1 MINSPN
7 YSPIEDYQQ
16 YIQEIYP
23 DFTPDILAQFCPIV
37 KDTNWD
43 QPETALDFNN
53 VAVMALIEAEKTED
67 LSLRSLNL
75 EIALDAINS
84 GENLENNE
92 LCLAHLAI
100 IYNSLGEREKA
111 MSIAFPVFIGLLNKM
126 YNCPHDNILG
136 LVYLPPKR
144 EGYNL
149 LCKKTIGTLLQSNN
163 IYRQSIL
170 LLTSV
175 LLQAQLVLYNANGLR
190 FLHLANQLI
199 ADSIS
204 INLQLG
210 IASLVNHKY
219 EGLLY
224 LYKALKLEA
233 NNFQSIQ
240 SMYLAYRSLENL
252 NIAKFWLE
260 TAHQYHRENPQNL
273 GGFWASLP
281 IDSPF
286 TYLVYED
293 NLLLTVEPSLH
304 SIVTS
309 VLLAQGD
316 WFEQEME
323 LWRSQVQ
330 SGMTVIDVGA
340 NVGVYTFSAAQKV
353 GASGKVLAIE
363 PFSRCV
369 SCLNETCRIN
379 NISWVKVC
387 AGAASSQSGKARL
400 TLNTASELNEIIT
413 GDQESNSANFEEIS
427 CFTLDSLIEEE
438 ELKRV
443 DWLKIDAEGHEM
455 QVLEGSQRLL
465 EQFAPK
471 ILYENING
479 AKKNNIP
486 VAEHLLSKGY
496 KLFRYRPFLQELIPL
511 NSLNELQGNLN
522 IVALPKV

>member
-23 DFTPDILAQFCPIV
+23 DFTPDILSQFCPIV

-53 VAVMALIEAEKTED
+53 LAVMALIEAEKTED

-84 GENLENNE
+84 SENLEKNE

-100 IYNSLGEREKA
+100 LYNSLGEREKA
-111 MSIAFPVFIGLLNKM
+111 MSIAFPLLLKILKKA
-126 YNCPHDNILG
+126 YNYPENNILG
-136 LVYLPPKR
+136 LIYLPPKR
-144 EGYNL
+144 GKYNL
-149 LCKKTIGTLLQSNN
+149 LGKKTIKTLLQSNN
-163 IYRQSIL
+163 IYQQSIL
-170 LLTSV
+170 LLIYV
-175 LLQAQLVLYNANGLR
+175 ILQTELFFYSTNGLR
-190 FLHLANQLI
+190 WLQLANQI
-199 ADSIS
+199 IPESIS
-204 INLQLG
+204 LKIQLG
-210 IASLVNHKY
+210 ISNLFNYRY

-224 LYKALKLEA
+224 LHKAANLKA

-240 SMYLAYRSLENL
+240 SIYLAYRSLEDL

-260 TAHQYHRENPQNL
+260 TAQKYYKENPQNIE
-273 GGFWASLP
+273 GFWTSLP
-281 IDSPF
+281 LDSPF

-323 LWRSQVQ
+323 LWRSQIQ
-330 SGMTVIDVGA
+330 PGMTVIDVGA

-353 GASGKVLAIE
+353 GASGKVLAVE

-369 SCLNETCRIN
+369 SYLKETCRIN

-400 TLNTASELNEIIT
+400 ALNTASELNEIIT
-413 GDQESNSANFEEIS
+413 DDQESNSANFEEIS

-438 ELKRV
+438 HLKRV

-471 ILYENING
+471 ILYENIAG
-479 AKKNNIP
+479 AKTNNIP
-486 VAEHLLSKGY
+486 VAEYLLGKGY
-496 KLFRYRPFLQELIPL
+496 KLFRYRPFLRELIPL

-522 IVALPKV
+522 IVALSNT